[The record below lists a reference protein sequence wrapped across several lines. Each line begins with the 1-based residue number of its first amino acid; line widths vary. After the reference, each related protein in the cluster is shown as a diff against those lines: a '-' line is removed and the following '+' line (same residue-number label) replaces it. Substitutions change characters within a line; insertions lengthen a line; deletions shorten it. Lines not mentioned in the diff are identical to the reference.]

1 MSDLGLGRINRAAAA
16 NLPKAALPLPLCN
29 PHAPQWRVY
38 STAHCDV
45 LVSSRWQIALPTL
58 IVTGL
63 DLRSM

>member
-1 MSDLGLGRINRAAAA
+1 MSDLGLGHINRAAAA
-16 NLPKAALPLPLCN
+16 NLPKAALPLPPCL
-29 PHAPQWRVY
+29 PMPPMAGY

-45 LVSSRWQIALPTL
+45 LVFSRWQIALPTL